1 MFNLFRWG
9 LIPVVLFCGVCVA
22 AGIDAFSENAVRRAT
37 WPKVE
42 ATVLESQDFADE
54 LARMRGTSNNFPDP
68 RGVLQYQVNGET
80 HTWTGRGRDAG
91 LIAMPVGGKVM
102 VHYDPKNPDQVST
115 LEMLGAGTGLI
126 ILGAALAFL
135 GFYFWFFWI
144 RFWIGRSGP
153 DDDDSGYL
161 LGEAAPQAAPVWNAP
176 APGFGQGRP
185 NTFGQR

>member
-80 HTWTGRGRDAG
+80 HTWTG
-91 LIAMPVGGKVM
+91 
-102 VHYDPKNPDQVST
+102 
-115 LEMLGAGTGLI
+115 LI